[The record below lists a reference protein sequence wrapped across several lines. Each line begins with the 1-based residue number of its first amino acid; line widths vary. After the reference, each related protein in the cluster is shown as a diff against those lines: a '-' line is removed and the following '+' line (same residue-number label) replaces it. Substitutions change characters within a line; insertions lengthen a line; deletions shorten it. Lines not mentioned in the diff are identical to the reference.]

1 MMTCPFEFANK
12 FANDDVEEEMDSKND
27 CERLRSLTLE
37 EPNACI
43 ERRERVSIEWNSFH
57 FLRSPKVRSWVLGF
71 IYIYIYLFFPFRK
84 DGGDIVQ
91 QQPLSPLAGTEWAA
105 CSG

>member
-1 MMTCPFEFANK
+1 MMMTCPFEFANK

-43 ERRERVSIEWNSFH
+43 ERRESLEAIRS
-57 FLRSPKVRSWVLGF
+57 LRSRQDEILISKR
-71 IYIYIYLFFPFRK
+71 FPN
-84 DGGDIVQ
+84 V
-91 QQPLSPLAGTEWAA
+91 
-105 CSG
+105 